1 MQTQTS
7 SQTYKIASSGREGVY
22 HTVTILPDG
31 RTDCTCE
38 HSTYRRAFC
47 KHQKLALVLWTEAG
61 RSGALYQPAGEGQRA
76 SEIAAANAA
85 ATDAAEVS
93 KIIRGW

>member
-1 MQTQTS
+1 MQTQTT
-7 SQTYKIASSGREGVY
+7 SQTYRIASSGREGVY

-47 KHQKLALVLWTEAG
+47 KHQRLALVLWTDGG
-61 RSGALYQPAGEGQRA
+61 RSGALYQSAGGGQRA
-76 SEIAAANAA
+76 AEIIERNNAEF
-85 ATDAAEVS
+85 DRVQLD
-93 KIIRGW
+93 KIVRG